1 MFVNTTQ
8 QIHLPLQYLLL
19 PALWGYKGS
28 QNKYLELIIY
38 ESVKGEVT
46 GELSHTFVSE
56 TTKQSQKINLYKPK
70 FKLENGYQMD

>member
-1 MFVNTTQ
+1 M
-8 QIHLPLQYLLL
+8 
-19 PALWGYKGS
+19 
-28 QNKYLELIIY
+28 IY